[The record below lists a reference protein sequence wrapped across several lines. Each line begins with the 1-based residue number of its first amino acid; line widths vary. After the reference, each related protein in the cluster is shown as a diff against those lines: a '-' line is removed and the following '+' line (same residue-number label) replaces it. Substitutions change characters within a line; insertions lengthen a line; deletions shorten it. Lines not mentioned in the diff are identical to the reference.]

1 MGNQYGSPM
10 SDLAATPSAADAP
23 AVWSPPYPPSWV
35 DRLVARIVELPLA
48 GWWLYPLMVG
58 ALLGYV
64 NVVRWV
70 FGSVPV
76 ATVDLAV
83 IPLVVYGPF
92 ALAMVQYLDD
102 VAAAAFETFRP
113 ALGLPD
119 GDIETLRYEL
129 VTLPAAWVRPAAVV
143 GAVMGALTVILA
155 PQSIAARFGSTSAEV
170 LVAGGPAT
178 VFGYTLFAIFIAH
191 TIRQLRSVARIH
203 RDARRLD
210 LYDDGPLYAFS
221 RLTVRTGLAYLAAA
235 YFTLV
240 INGGSLAG
248 DPVSLGASV
257 VVVAV
262 AIACFI
268 LPLQGIHG
276 RLVTEKARLMEAA
289 NRRLLM
295 VTDELYRRMDT
306 DELAGIADLNSAMS
320 GVTAV
325 RERVLRLPTWPWPPQ
340 VLRGFVT
347 ALLIPVVI
355 WFVTQRLGVIVK

>member
-1 MGNQYGSPM
+1 M
-10 SDLAATPSAADAP
+10 SVLTAHPSAADAP
-23 AVWSPPYPPSWV
+23 DVWSPPYQPSWV
-35 DRLVARIVELPLA
+35 DRLVARISELPLA
-48 GWWLYPLMVG
+48 GWWLYPLMVV

-64 NVVRWV
+64 NVVRWM

-76 ATVDLAV
+76 ATIDLAA
-83 IPLVVYGPF
+83 ILLVVYGPF

-119 GDIETLRYEL
+119 ADIETLRYEL

-143 GAVMGALTVILA
+143 GLIMGVLTVVVA
-155 PQSIAARFGSTSAEV
+155 PQTIAVRFGSTSAEV

-178 VFGYTLFAIFIAH
+178 VFGYTFFAVFIAH

-240 INGGSLAG
+240 INGGSLTG
-248 DPVSLGASV
+248 DPVAMSASAVSV
-257 VVVAV
+257 VAAV
-262 AIACFI
+262 ACFI

-276 RLVTEKARLMEAA
+276 RLVMEKARLMEAA
-289 NRRLLM
+289 NRRLLT
-295 VTDELYRRMDT
+295 VTDELYRRMDA

-325 RERVLRLPTWPWPPQ
+325 RERVSRLPTWPWPPQ